1 MQVQSSHAS
10 LTAIY
15 RDLFSLN
22 TQEQPYRR
30 ALAKKALQWVFCA
43 FKPLTIEGLAQ
54 AVALGSDGSTDTV
67 VTGSFLLQI
76 CGSFIIVTNSG
87 SVRFA
92 HRSVKEYLTH
102 SGLNGFGGL
111 RSSLSNAHAQVA
123 ETCLSFL
130 LSFED
135 ASKWAGLPTD
145 IHEDAVDLSLTGF
158 EMYACFFWAS
168 HCENTRIDPGELVA
182 RRPSLFDRF
191 VSLRL
196 ETIREST
203 VTLASIAFQRWISLL
218 WRVFQTGSNLEDS
231 MRHRLEDA
239 ISDPPTPSFTA
250 CIWGF
255 TQKFSGL
262 VVQEEQIVNSRNYR
276 GKSCLYLACENG
288 HDEIVTTLTRSGAT
302 VDAGH
307 GRWGSDLHA
316 AASSGWLT
324 IFSKMLACGAQV
336 NPPEGFYGRTI
347 DAAIRGGNPAIVTHA
362 LKAGAEVWLPSTA
375 APIQPRDRRSRS
387 LHSTEISS
395 SGTLSDEDSV
405 LADSTQDF
413 DTPFGVPGLGNK
425 DSRPPEHD
433 DLLERLRKASLR
445 RRELLNYW
453 RLANNMAAVDH
464 RASDERVIA
473 EEVSIYLSEMKQ
485 ESAVQYFHPI
495 QAAPVSHNRCCF
507 CFHTLSISLSSSWR

>member
-30 ALAKKALQWVFCA
+30 ALAIKALQWVFCA

-102 SGLNGFGGL
+102 SGLTGFGGL

-135 ASKWAGLPTD
+135 ASKWARLPTN
-145 IHEDAVDLSLTGF
+145 IHEEAVDLSLTGF

-168 HCENTRIDPGELVA
+168 HCEKTRTHGSWLRADH
-182 RRPSLFDRF
+182 LFDRF

-203 VTLASIAFQRWISLL
+203 VTLASTAFQRWISLL
-218 WRVFQTGSNLEDS
+218 WRVFQTDSNLEDL

-255 TQKFSGL
+255 TQNVFGL
-262 VVQEEQIVNSRNYR
+262 VGQEEQIVHSRNYR

-288 HDEIVTTLTRSGAT
+288 HDEIVTTLTRSGAV
-302 VDAGH
+302 VDAGQ
-307 GRWGSDLHA
+307 GRWVSDLHA
-316 AASSGWLT
+316 AASGGLLT

-362 LKAGAEVWLPSTA
+362 LIAGAEVWLPSTV
-375 APIQPRDRRSRS
+375 APIRPRKGRSKTVP
-387 LHSTEISS
+387 STQCSS
-395 SGTLSDEDSV
+395 SETLSEEDS
-405 LADSTQDF
+405 LLSDSRQDLV
-413 DTPFGVPGLGNK
+413 TPIGVPGLGNK
-425 DSRPPEHD
+425 DSTPPEHY
-433 DLLERLRKASLR
+433 DLLERLHKASLR

-464 RASDERVIA
+464 RGSDEQVIA
-473 EEVSIYLSEMKQ
+473 EEASGFLTATRHRSADSWLVSI
-485 ESAVQYFHPI
+485 I
-495 QAAPVSHNRCCF
+495 GAPVSLNRCHF
-507 CFHTLSISLSSSWR
+507 CFQTLFISVSSSWR